1 MHLISEVLFIL
12 RILEVAYLKVRH
24 GLAVDEITLCF
35 FFLKPLS
42 KARLNERRAA
52 IHPVWH

>member
-1 MHLISEVLFIL
+1 MHLIREIFIL

-24 GLAVDEITLCF
+24 GLALDEITLCF
-35 FFLKPLS
+35 FLKKPLS
-42 KARLNERRAA
+42 KARVNERRAV